1 MGKTIRGEVFMRLIL
16 IVFSVVVIG
25 LLGLGTFAEN
35 YNVHSPNECVSNI
48 NMEEK
53 ILFIVDLSNSMN
65 DYMGDRTKIDIA
77 VNALANITSRLNPK
91 IKTGLRVYG
100 HKFGFNP
107 IFGCKASE
115 LVLPLR
121 ENNTANINS
130 ALSRMSAVGWT
141 PITKSLKDAVN
152 FDFAGVV
159 GQKRIILLTDGGET
173 CDESPCDYAIKLIQT
188 RDDIKIDVIA
198 FAINDPDADAQ
209 LKCTAVTTS
218 GKIYRANTAADLA
231 NSLEQ
236 ALNVTTDVQG
246 TVIMKQH

>member
-1 MGKTIRGEVFMRLIL
+1 MKIIL
-16 IVFSVVVIG
+16 IVLLSVVAVFSG
-25 LLGLGTFAEN
+25 LISFADN
-35 YNVHSPNECVSNI
+35 YNVHNPNEGIEGICSN
-48 NMEEK
+48 EK

-65 DYMGDRTKIDIA
+65 DYIGNRTKIDIA
-77 VNALANITSRLNPK
+77 VNSLATITSRLNPN

-121 ENNTANINS
+121 KNNTANINS
-130 ALSRMSAVGWT
+130 TLARMSAVGWT

-173 CDESPCDYAIKLIQT
+173 CDESPCDYAIKLVQQ

-209 LKCTAVTTS
+209 LKCTAAATS

-231 NSLEQ
+231 KSLEE

-246 TVIMKQH
+246 TVILKGH

>member
-1 MGKTIRGEVFMRLIL
+1 MQKIL
-16 IVFSVVVIG
+16 IVFSVIVTAFIG
-25 LLGLGTFAEN
+25 LMCFAES
-35 YNVHSPNECVSNI
+35 YNVHSPNEGVTGI
-48 NMEEK
+48 NAYEK

-77 VNALANITSRLNPK
+77 VNALAKITSRLNPK

-130 ALSRMSAVGWT
+130 TLARMSAVGWT

-152 FDFAGVV
+152 LDFAGVM

-173 CDESPCDYAIKLIQT
+173 CDESPCDYAIKLVQS

-209 LKCTAVTTS
+209 LKCTAVATS

-246 TVIMKQH
+246 TVLMKQH

>member
-1 MGKTIRGEVFMRLIL
+1 MKKLQIVLFVLLIL
-16 IVFSVVVIG
+16 FQG
-25 LLGLGTFAEN
+25 LMSRANN
-35 YNVHSPNECVSNI
+35 YKVHTGNETISPI
-48 NMEEK
+48 ADYEK

-65 DYMGDRTKIDIA
+65 DYIGDRTKIDIA
-77 VNALANITSRLNPK
+77 VSSLAAITSRLNPN

-115 LVLPLR
+115 LLLPLR

-130 ALSRMSAVGWT
+130 TLARMSAVGWT

-173 CDESPCDYAIKLIQT
+173 CDESPCEYAIRLMQE
-188 RDDIKIDVIA
+188 REDIKIDVIA
-198 FAINDPDADAQ
+198 FAINDPEADAQ
-209 LKCTAVTTS
+209 LKCTAAVTS

-231 NSLEQ
+231 KSLEQ

-246 TVIMKQH
+246 TVILK

>member
-1 MGKTIRGEVFMRLIL
+1 MKMIQIVLSALIICVTANFVL
-16 IVFSVVVIG
+16 
-25 LLGLGTFAEN
+25 AEN
-35 YNVHSPNECVSNI
+35 YNVHTPNETIKNI
-48 NMEEK
+48 ENSEK

-65 DYMGDRTKIDIA
+65 DYMGERTKIDIA
-77 VNALANITSRLNPK
+77 VNALASITSKLNPK

-130 ALSRMSAVGWT
+130 TLSRMSAVGWT

-152 FDFAGVV
+152 FDFAGIT

-173 CDESPCDYAIKLIQT
+173 CDESPCDYAIKLVQE
-188 RDDIKIDVIA
+188 REDIKIDVIA

-209 LKCTAVTTS
+209 LKCTALATS

-231 NSLEQ
+231 KSLEQ
-236 ALNVTTDVQG
+236 ALNVSTEVQG
-246 TVIMKQH
+246 TVILKNH

>member
-1 MGKTIRGEVFMRLIL
+1 MKLTLIVSLSIL
-16 IVFSVVVIG
+16 ISFSG
-25 LLGLGTFAEN
+25 LISFADN
-35 YNVHSPNECVSNI
+35 YSVHNPKDGISDLNSY
-48 NMEEK
+48 EK

-65 DYMGDRTKIDIA
+65 DYIGNRTKIDIA
-77 VNALANITSRLNPK
+77 VNTLASITSRLNPN

-100 HKFGFNP
+100 HKFSFNP

-115 LVLPLR
+115 LVAPLR
-121 ENNTANINS
+121 ENNTSNINS
-130 ALSRMSAVGWT
+130 TLARMNAVGWT

-152 FDFAGVV
+152 MDFAGIV

-173 CDESPCDYAIKLIQT
+173 CDESPCDYAIKLVQS

-209 LKCTAVTTS
+209 LKCTAVATS
-218 GKIYRANTAADLA
+218 GNIYRANTATDLA
-231 NSLEQ
+231 KSLEQ

>member
-1 MGKTIRGEVFMRLIL
+1 MKIIQ
-16 IVFSVVVIG
+16 IVLSTMIIG
-25 LLGLGTFAEN
+25 FATSFVLAEN
-35 YNVHSPNECVSNI
+35 YNVHTPNEKIQNI
-48 NMEEK
+48 DKNEK

-65 DYMGDRTKIDIA
+65 DYMGERTKIDIA
-77 VNALANITSRLNPK
+77 INALASITSKLHPQ

-130 ALSRMSAVGWT
+130 ALARMSAVGWT
-141 PITKSLKDAVN
+141 PITKSLKEAVN
-152 FDFAGVV
+152 FDFAGIT

-173 CDESPCDYAIKLIQT
+173 CDESPCDYAIKLVQE
-188 RDDIKIDVIA
+188 REDIKIDVIA

-209 LKCTAVTTS
+209 LKCTALATS

-231 NSLEQ
+231 KSLEE
-236 ALNVTTDVQG
+236 ALNVSTEVQG
-246 TVIMKQH
+246 TVILKNH

>member
-1 MGKTIRGEVFMRLIL
+1 MKMQQIVLFVLFIL
-16 IVFSVVVIG
+16 MQG
-25 LLGLGTFAEN
+25 LLSHAEN
-35 YNVHSPNECVSNI
+35 YSVYTGNETISPINEY
-48 NMEEK
+48 EK

-65 DYMGDRTKIDIA
+65 DYIGDRTKIDIA
-77 VNALANITSRLNPK
+77 VSSLATITSRLNPN

-107 IFGCKASE
+107 IFGCRASE

-121 ENNTANINS
+121 ENNTVNINS
-130 ALSRMSAVGWT
+130 TLSKMSAVGWT

-173 CDESPCDYAIKLIQT
+173 CDESPCDYAIKLVQS
-188 RDDIKIDVIA
+188 RNDIKIDVIA
-198 FAINDPDADAQ
+198 FAINDPEADAQ
-209 LKCTAVTTS
+209 LKCAAAVTS

-231 NSLEQ
+231 KSLEQ

-246 TVIMKQH
+246 TVILKQN

>member
-1 MGKTIRGEVFMRLIL
+1 MKILQIVLSCLLVVFANNA
-16 IVFSVVVIG
+16 VHPG
-25 LLGLGTFAEN
+25 N
-35 YNVHSPNECVSNI
+35 YSIHTANEGISNI
-48 NMEEK
+48 NENEK

-65 DYMGDRTKIDIA
+65 DYMGNSTKINIA

-115 LVLPLR
+115 LVLPLK

-130 ALSRMSAVGWT
+130 TLSRMSAVGWT

-152 FDFAGVV
+152 FDFAGVM

-173 CDESPCDYAIKLIQT
+173 CDESPCDYAIKLVQQ

-209 LKCTAVTTS
+209 LKCTALATS

-231 NSLEQ
+231 KSLEQ
-236 ALNVTTDVQG
+236 ALNVSTDVQG
-246 TVIMKQH
+246 TVILKKH

>member
-1 MGKTIRGEVFMRLIL
+1 MKILQIVLSCLLVVFANNA
-16 IVFSVVVIG
+16 VHP
-25 LLGLGTFAEN
+25 EN
-35 YNVHSPNECVSNI
+35 YNVHTANEGVSNI
-48 NMEEK
+48 NENEK

-65 DYMGDRTKIDIA
+65 DYMGNSTKIDIA

-115 LVLPLR
+115 LVLPIK
-121 ENNTANINS
+121 ENNTRNIN
-130 ALSRMSAVGWT
+130 LTLGRMSAVGWT

-152 FDFAGVV
+152 FDFAGVM

-173 CDESPCDYAIKLIQT
+173 CDESPCDYAIKLVQQ

-209 LKCTAVTTS
+209 LKCTALATS

-231 NSLEQ
+231 KSLEQ
-236 ALNVTTDVQG
+236 ALNVSTDVQG
-246 TVIMKQH
+246 TVILKKH

>member
-1 MGKTIRGEVFMRLIL
+1 MKIIQIVLLLLI
-16 IVFSVVVIG
+16 IFTNFTAEAQNYSVH
-25 LLGLGTFAEN
+25 T
-35 YNVHSPNECVSNI
+35 PNEGVSNI
-48 NMEEK
+48 NDNEK

-65 DYMGDRTKIDIA
+65 DYMGNSTKIDIA
-77 VNALANITSRLNPK
+77 VNALASITAKLNPK

-130 ALSRMSAVGWT
+130 TLSRMSAVGWT

-152 FDFAGVV
+152 FDFAGVM

-173 CDESPCDYAIKLIQT
+173 CDESPCDYAIKLVQQ

-209 LKCTAVTTS
+209 LKCTALATS

-231 NSLEQ
+231 KSLEQ
-236 ALNVTTDVQG
+236 ALNVSTDVQG
-246 TVIMKQH
+246 TVILKKH